1 MQAAKGNKLEH
12 AYASFKQMTPEQLQ
26 QQFGRSG
33 ETNQQ
38 VWDEYKQQREE
49 WLVAYEVLQDL
60 DLV

>member
-1 MQAAKGNKLEH
+1 MQAAKGDNLER

-33 ETNQQ
+33 DTNQQ

-49 WLVAYEVLQDL
+49 WLAAYEFLQDL
-60 DLV
+60 NLV